1 MENNLEKFE
10 GMQSLSTQMEKNVQ
24 KKDFAAEI
32 KAGDISVIA
41 DKYLTHSRKSG
52 YDCPNEHCHN
62 GSGKSGTGAEIY
74 HNTHNNRD
82 ELKCQV
88 CGKNW
93 NGLELIAQCEHLN
106 LNDKKDFIQAVEI
119 GQQIFNLSDH
129 SVTILRKK
137 FSSVSTNEND
147 LKLIQFDITC
157 AQRNLEDFLNT
168 QNGNWRGLILE
179 TLKKFHCGYIPKW
192 THPKNRIDGKFV
204 ISSRRVIIPT
214 PNHYNA
220 VMLASDR
227 TDENK
232 KWWKMH
238 AGSKEIF
245 GAEFLPVNA
254 DLIIVTEGEIDAM
267 SIWQASNGNFDV
279 IAIGGAGEYKKA
291 VKFLQDKFTDHK
303 PQILILFD
311 SDDTGRLNTPKMRDE
326 LLNVGF
332 PAVCKFLSNEN
343 SKLDANQILQEQ
355 GDEKLNEII
364 SSIVNDACGNKISD
378 VVKSSCKN
386 CENRKPNFTNS
397 DTSILSAR
405 VGEVNER
412 TDKFMGTDTTVT
424 NSQNTFAAAEKEI
437 AIMSEFNKKADE
449 WKIHNG
455 EIDSATLVELRNTT
469 KYFDSLTAEDITAE
483 IIYNSK
489 RKIAMCRV
497 YDFCA
502 LSATSF
508 IAKISDAITTAE
520 NKIRAARKDN
530 TLPPVSSDVKVLAQV
545 SIRDLKADLQKLES
559 QVNKERA
566 SFLQRHDAE
575 VRQQK
580 HEKFLA
586 KLQECKKAR
595 EEQIRQLQQGPLT
608 DEVVAEIIENVRDNL
623 TWIVDKYGERV
634 KAKATAMNFR
644 EIFSNDPNISGLVAY
659 DEFQQAI
666 VFAKKPTWKKDNSC
680 IGEMWQDSDDSHLR
694 VYLRETYQELAH
706 EKMTDDY
713 LTVCAHEKSFH
724 VVKDFLADL
733 PKWDGKKRAEEIF
746 IKFLK
751 VEDTPYAREVTKK
764 FLLAAM
770 SRIYHPGCNFQS
782 ALVLQGAQSIG
793 KSYVFERLGSKW
805 HTTLSDNVDDPHA
818 IDALQNSWI
827 VEMKEFS
834 AARKADVNALKSFI
848 ERSADNRR
856 TAYARRA
863 QILKRHCVFAITVN
877 DNQFLRDQTG
887 NRRFWILKCQ
897 SKMFEIVEGLTDEYI
912 QQVWAEVKQIYA
924 ETFANGFDDKKLQL
938 SFDSKRRAEEIA
950 DGFMQD
956 DGMKGEIESFLQ
968 MKIPYPSIWKL
979 LTKEQRRKFIAD
991 GSIML
996 VESDLEALHT
1006 ANGKISN
1013 EQEFRDALDNI
1024 GKNKGGIRIEDE
1036 YKKIVYYKI
1045 YGVEL
1050 RKTICA
1056 AEILNECFGNG
1067 DRRKSS
1073 QKINEI
1079 LPKIKGWQVGER
1091 QSNYSGYGDQKKIF
1105 YRVADEEDKELQNDD
1120 YKPNE
1125 EKNYSVDYDA
1135 PQNDPNYAI
1144 EEDYDRNDDEDFS

>member
-1 MENNLEKFE
+1 MSLKALDVSYHNAPPVARKGRRFFME
-10 GMQSLSTQMEKNVQ
+10 VQ
-24 KKDFAAEI
+24 KMFKNDLAAEI
-32 KAGDISVIA
+32 KAADISVIA
-41 DKYLTHSRKSG
+41 DKYLTHARNSG

-74 HNTHNNRD
+74 HNTYHNRD

-106 LNDKKDFIQAVEI
+106 LDDKKDFIQAVEI
-119 GQQIFNLSDH
+119 GQQIFNLSDY
-129 SVTILRKK
+129 SAMISQKK

-192 THPKNRIDGKFV
+192 THPKNRLEGKFV

-245 GAEFLPVNA
+245 GAEFLPINA

-267 SIWQASNGNFDV
+267 SIWQAGNGNFDV

-303 PQILILFD
+303 PKILVLFD
-311 SDDTGRLNTPKMRDE
+311 SDDTGRLNSPKMRDE
-326 LLNVGF
+326 LFSVGF
-332 PAVCKFLSNEN
+332 PAVCKFLLDEN
-343 SKLDANQILQEQ
+343 SKVDANQILQEQ
-355 GDEKLNEII
+355 GDQKLFEII
-364 SSIVNDACGNKISD
+364 STIVEDSKEEFSASVKEFEEIS
-378 VVKSSCKN
+378 
-386 CENRKPNFTNS
+386 
-397 DTSILSAR
+397 A
-405 VGEVNER
+405 
-412 TDKFMGTDTTVT
+412 
-424 NSQNTFAAAEKEI
+424 
-437 AIMSEFNKKADE
+437 FNKKADE
-449 WKIHNG
+449 WKSHNG
-455 EIDSATLVELRNTT
+455 EIDSATLTELRDTT
-469 KYFDSLTAEDITAE
+469 KYFDSLSSEDITAE

-530 TLPPVSSDVKVLAQV
+530 ALPPVSSDVKVLAQV

-924 ETFANGFDDKKLQL
+924 ETFSNGFDDKKLQL

-996 VESDLEALHT
+996 IESDLEALHT
-1006 ANGKISN
+1006 ANSKISN
-1013 EQEFRDALDNI
+1013 EQEFRNALDNI

-1105 YRVADEEDKELQNDD
+1105 YRVADEEDKELQDDD